1 LLPTGQKLPWSG
13 VPAVTVLKTYVGC
26 GFTVANGSEVRMV
39 SKEQSVGSAGQS
51 TRRSSSRR

>member
-1 LLPTGQKLPWSG
+1 MPWSG